1 MAEFILRHG
10 RSRSCKRRFDRV
22 GGCRRT
28 SGAETAVKGP
38 IGRAEYRRWAVRKS
52 YGYKAVHSLIKP
64 GAPAPT
70 TAATYQDGPLLL
82 PPPMAKETK
91 KFQMAH
97 SSISNLVSEKKIL

>member
-10 RSRSCKRRFDRV
+10 QSRSCKRRFDRV

-28 SGAETAVKGP
+28 SGAEAAVKGP

-52 YGYKAVHSLIKP
+52 YGYKAVHFLIKP

-70 TAATYQDGPLLL
+70 TEDTYQDGPLLL
-82 PPPMAKETK
+82 PPKMATQTE
-91 KFQMAH
+91 KFQMAL
-97 SSISNLVSEKKIL
+97 SSISTLDFEKKIL